1 MIALVTINFSWAK
14 TRFHSSP
21 PPREVEGG
29 GCRGDQSL
37 GRNEDHFGNL
47 ASKIRVREHRL
58 NILGP
63 FRRLGMLRGGGKRG
77 LF

>member
-47 ASKIRVREHRL
+47 H
-58 NILGP
+58 ILDI
-63 FRRLGMLRGGGKRG
+63 K
-77 LF
+77 